1 MNFGQSSY
9 CLRNTLKKNN
19 KIKKVDMK
27 LIKTP
32 AVTVFYIAVVDF
44 QSSKM

>member
-1 MNFGQSSY
+1 MNFGQSSC
-9 CLRNTLKKNN
+9 CLRNTLKK
-19 KIKKVDMK
+19 KKKKVDMK

-32 AVTVFYIAVVDF
+32 AVTVFYVAVVDF